1 MIRPCGDGIL
11 TDRHHHRAI
20 RRNLEV
26 IETAVQIDS
35 DPQLA
40 QWSWYTEAYHQYHA
54 ILFPLTRVCLDPGL
68 PEADRLMTLVD
79 HVFGPSPISTV
90 QQRAT
95 SILRALRE
103 YLKTYLSTKGIDPN
117 AAAARPSQ
125 AAARPAPSAHLGFQH
140 PTGRAIE
147 APVAAE
153 LSHDTVFTANQFV
166 DPFPWMSTDQ
176 VWLGADEWWQWLPA
190 GFCEAPDQYG

>member
-1 MIRPCGDGIL
+1 M
-11 TDRHHHRAI
+11 
-20 RRNLEV
+20 
-26 IETAVQIDS
+26 IETALQIDS
-35 DPQLA
+35 DPQLT

-79 HVFGPSPISTV
+79 HVFGPSPMSTV

-103 YLKTYLSTKGIDPN
+103 YLQTYLSTKGIDSN
-117 AAAARPSQ
+117 AAAAGSPQ
-125 AAARPAPSAHLGFQH
+125 ATARQAPSVHLGAQQ
-140 PTGRAIE
+140 PTGCALGVS
-147 APVAAE
+147 VAAE
-153 LSHDTVFTANQFV
+153 LPDNTVFNPNQFV

-176 VWLGADEWWQWLPA
+176 VWLGADEWWQWPPA
-190 GFCEAPDQYG
+190 DFHDASKHYS